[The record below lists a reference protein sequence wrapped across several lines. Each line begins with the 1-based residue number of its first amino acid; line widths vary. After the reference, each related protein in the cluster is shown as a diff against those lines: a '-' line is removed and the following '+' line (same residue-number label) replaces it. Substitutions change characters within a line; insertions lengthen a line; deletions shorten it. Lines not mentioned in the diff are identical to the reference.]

1 MTKSTISYDPTN
13 PQVLRDPFPHY
24 RQLRDEAPVYFMENL
39 NQWVVS
45 RYDDCVEVLRNTKT
59 FSAEKGYGPVFDY
72 TFGVEA
78 QDGDHALFRPEA
90 VGRNILSTDP
100 PEHTA
105 LRRLA
110 AKRFTVNAIKSL
122 EPRIRTRTDDVV
134 TNLLV
139 RGHNNESIDLVADFA
154 SIIPFEAIIELMD
167 IPGADTK
174 EFRQWVDILTF
185 GVGARTI
192 DDLDLASASQN
203 LCSFFDDIISC
214 RRNNPGEDLI
224 SLLVSEGEAFERP
237 LSAEEIAAFAVFL
250 FTAGTDTTTGL
261 LANWLGMALGERP
274 DILEAIRYDPA
285 KIVPSIEEMLRYE
298 NSNQAVV
305 RTVVQD
311 TMIGD
316 VPLKAGAPLIA
327 LLGSANRDERHY
339 GADSNEYRIDRRPTD
354 ALGFGTGIHM
364 CLGAPLARL
373 DCRVAIEVL
382 RERTSVIELVGD
394 IEHNYSFLLRACSSI
409 PAILTAI

>member
-1 MTKSTISYDPTN
+1 
-13 PQVLRDPFPHY
+13 
-24 RQLRDEAPVYFMENL
+24 
-39 NQWVVS
+39 
-45 RYDDCVEVLRNTKT
+45 
-59 FSAEKGYGPVFDY
+59 
-72 TFGVEA
+72 
-78 QDGDHALFRPEA
+78 
-90 VGRNILSTDP
+90 
-100 PEHTA
+100 
-105 LRRLA
+105 
-110 AKRFTVNAIKSL
+110 
-122 EPRIRTRTDDVV
+122 
-134 TNLLV
+134 
-139 RGHNNESIDLVADFA
+139 
-154 SIIPFEAIIELMD
+154 
-167 IPGADTK
+167 
-174 EFRQWVDILTF
+174 
-185 GVGARTI
+185 
-192 DDLDLASASQN
+192 
-203 LCSFFDDIISC
+203 
-214 RRNNPGEDLI
+214 
-224 SLLVSEGEAFERP
+224 
-237 LSAEEIAAFAVFL
+237 
-250 FTAGTDTTTGL
+250 
-261 LANWLGMALGERP
+261 MALGERP